1 MVREYHLGPA
11 TDVEAAV
18 VNEEATRTMGDDE
31 AAVVFSEETVM
42 LSEEATRRVGDIEAV
57 VLTEEMEEDGE
68 QRRISY
74 GTGVCFLQE
83 FCDLMDEE

>member
-31 AAVVFSEETVM
+31 AAVV

-74 GTGVCFLQE
+74 GIGVCFLQE